1 MRIAV
6 YGAGALGTILGACL
20 SKNLPDLTVHMF
32 SRNEEH
38 VRALKEKG
46 AHVTGMT
53 DFTQSVKAFLPSE
66 MEGFYDIIFLLTKTL
81 NNDETVRFLAPH
93 LADEGVLCI
102 MQTGLPEPELASVLG
117 KERVLGCTI
126 GWGATLG
133 EPGESILT
141 TPPDAMVFGLGTPFQ
156 EAQRHIGEVKTV
168 LENAGIVNIETNF
181 SGARWAK
188 LLINASFSGTGTVT
202 GGTYGDV
209 CDNKGARRIAQL
221 VIKECIDV
229 ARASGVTIAPM
240 MGFDI
245 AKLFYWKGRLKKAF
259 SFMLIPFAMRRHRGI
274 IPGMLVDIRKGKPCE
289 ADAIVGSVC
298 RQGRRLGVPTP
309 ACDTI
314 YRLIKG
320 FERGEGKPSPDNVK
334 EFAI

>member
-6 YGAGALGTILGACL
+6 YGAGALGTILGAYL
-20 SKNLPDLTVHMF
+20 SKNAPDLTVHLF
-32 SRNEEH
+32 SRNEAH
-38 VRALKEKG
+38 VKALQNSG
-46 AHVTGMT
+46 AHVTGQI
-53 DFTQSVKAFLPSE
+53 DFTQPVNAFLPSQ
-66 MEGFYDIIFLLTKTL
+66 MECLYDIIFLLTKTL
-81 NNDETVRFLAPH
+81 NNRETVSFLEPH
-93 LADEGVLCI
+93 LEKDGVLCT
-102 MQTGLPEPELASVLG
+102 MQNGLPEPDIASVLG

-133 EPGESILT
+133 RPGESILT
-141 TPPDAMVFGLGTPFQ
+141 TPPDALIFGLGSPYAESEKHLGQ
-156 EAQRHIGEVKTV
+156 VKAILQKMGT
-168 LENAGIVNIETNF
+168 VNIETNF
-181 SGARWAK
+181 AGARWSK

-229 ARASGVTIAPM
+229 ARATGVTIAPV

-298 RQGRRLGVPTP
+298 RQGRRAGVPTP

-320 FERGEGKPSPDNVK
+320 FERGEGRPSPGNVK